1 MALEIQLDSWERRSM
16 VVQLSPLQS
25 WSLTIALS
33 TIALSLG
40 AMPAQ
45 AKLAPP
51 PALPFTS
58 QVTAQLTQS
67 QLATQSI
74 QQIAAADVSDAQFKT
89 LFTMANKLA
98 DAGDY
103 PQAIKFYQQIITKLR
118 EYSYK
123 PLLASS
129 LWRLGS
135 FYQEVKDYPQALK
148 NLDEAAAIATGLGD
162 HELLKNI
169 NLSRRLTTS
178 DLANQALAA
187 RQYPQATTLFERS
200 LVLAQQTG
208 DVSGQAVALLKLAE
222 IQRDQ
227 QQYRQAIPL
236 LERALP
242 LAKGDPMQ
250 QVVLQMML
258 GRTHDDL
265 SEFPQAMQRY
275 QAALTI
281 ARSRND
287 GLQAAVILNNI
298 GAIKLNQG
306 DYRGAADLFNQGVTT
321 AQAEKQRYAVP
332 ITLANLAQYC
342 QQAQKESDQFA
353 LFLKEFCATQLPRPL
368 LAEKANELRQTY
380 STTVVTLAGNALNNL
395 GIIEMRFGNFKAAIA
410 HYQNSL
416 ATQQSLKNPRLDAT
430 SWNNIGDVYAM
441 QGDYTTALTTYE
453 KSLALSRQVGNRNQ
467 IAATVSNIAQ
477 VYQAQGQL
485 QRSLTTNQEALTML
499 REIGDRQQEATAL
512 NNRATT
518 HVALAQ
524 YDQAKQGLDRALTI
538 YRELDDKAGEATSL
552 NNLAI
557 VVGQAGD
564 YDQSIK
570 LHEQSLAILN
580 QSGDREKAATV
591 LGNLGR
597 AYVDLAQYAKGIEY
611 YNKSLAI
618 HESIGAAPGALST
631 QGNLAG
637 IYRTLGQYDKSLA
650 LYRSVVARSTAIGE
664 NTTLGIALAGSANI
678 LLERQDFAA
687 ANTAIQQA
695 LTIHRNSG
703 AKRSEIYDLRILG
716 KLQAAQGQP
725 DQALATLQ
733 QGLNLTKDVGPLEE
747 SLLAQDLAQLQLDR
761 RQYAAAQ
768 TYANQAIGIAKKAK
782 YQDIV
787 GTSLTILGQ
796 AKLASNQAGAAI
808 APLQEAVGVWE
819 KLRPGL
825 KDSDQVSLFDTQAQ
839 TYKSW
844 QQALVAQGQSSQALE
859 VAERGRAR
867 AFVELF
873 ATKTGQN
880 PATLTAPTLTQ
891 MQTLAQQQQATLV
904 EYAQVDDRTLYIWVI
919 KPTGEV
925 IFRQVQLPPQARSLV
940 AMVQESRSQMG
951 VRGRPSI
958 KVAAVN
964 ERPEASDQ
972 TAQIPQLQALHQ
984 LLIAPIAQ
992 DLPRDPN
999 QTVIFMPQGGLFYV
1013 PFAALEDA
1021 QGKVLIEQHTIAI
1034 APSIQSLELTS
1045 QLKSR
1050 SAPTGGNLIV
1060 GNPTIFPSLELP
1072 TLPGAEAEAKAVS
1085 SLLQTAPLLGDRATK
1100 SVILNQMTQA
1110 RIIHFATH
1118 GLLDTYRG
1126 DVPGAVVLAAGK
1138 SEGDSLLTSSE
1149 IADLKL
1155 KADLVVLSA
1164 CSTGKGDITGD
1175 GVIGLSRS
1183 LFLAGVPSV
1192 MVSLWD
1198 VDDAATAQLMT
1209 AFYRHWQSGKLNKAQ
1224 ALRQAMLETRQT
1236 YPEPS
1241 LWAAFNLLGETR

>member
-1 MALEIQLDSWERRSM
+1 M
-16 VVQLSPLQS
+16 VVQLPQLQS
-25 WSLTIALS
+25 WPLMIAS

-40 AMPAQ
+40 AMTAQ
-45 AKLAPP
+45 AKLPP
-51 PALPFTS
+51 TLP
-58 QVTAQLTQS
+58 
-67 QLATQSI
+67 I
-74 QQIAAADVSDAQFKT
+74 RQIAAADVSDAQFKT
-89 LFTMANKLA
+89 LFEMANKLA
-98 DAGDY
+98 KAGDY
-103 PQAIKFYQQIITKLR
+103 PKAIEFYQQIIAKLR
-118 EYSYK
+118 EYPSYK

-129 LWRLGS
+129 LWRIGS

-148 NLDEAAAIATGLGD
+148 SLDEAAQIATGLGD
-162 HELLKNI
+162 RDLLKNI
-169 NLSRRLTTS
+169 NISRRLSTS
-178 DLANQALAA
+178 DLANQALQA
-187 RQYPQATTLFERS
+187 QKYPQATTLFEQS
-200 LVLAQQTG
+200 LALAAQGG
-208 DVSGQAVALLKLAE
+208 DASGQVLALLKLAE
-222 IQRDQ
+222 IKRDQ

-242 LAKGDPMQ
+242 LAKADPNE
-250 QVVLQMML
+250 QVVLLMML
-258 GRTHDDL
+258 GRTRDDR
-265 SEFPQAMQRY
+265 SEFPQAIKAY

-281 ARSRND
+281 TRSRND
-287 GLQAAVILNNI
+287 GLLSATILNNI
-298 GAIKLNQG
+298 GTISTSQG
-306 DYRGAADLFNQGVTT
+306 DYRGSLTLFEQALAI
-321 AQAEKQRYAVP
+321 AQAEKQRYGET
-332 ITLANLAQYC
+332 ITTANLDQYC
-342 QQAQKESDQFA
+342 QQAQTGNDQFST
-353 LFLKEFCATQLPRPL
+353 FLKEFCATKLPRPL

-380 STTVVTLAGNALNNL
+380 STMILTLEGNSLNNL
-395 GIIEMRFGNFKAAIA
+395 GIIEMRFGNYQGAIA
-410 HYQNSL
+410 RYQSAQAVQKPLNNR
-416 ATQQSLKNPRLDAT
+416 KLDAT
-430 SWNNIGDVYAM
+430 GWNNIGDVYAM
-441 QGDYTTALTTYE
+441 QGNYTAALSHYE
-453 KSLALSRQVGNRNQ
+453 KSLELSRQVGNRNQ

-512 NNRATT
+512 NNRSTT
-518 HVALAQ
+518 YVALAE
-524 YDQAKQGLDRALTI
+524 YDQAKQLLNQALTI
-538 YRELDDKAGEATSL
+538 YRELDDKSGEATSL

-564 YDQSIK
+564 YDQAIK
-570 LHEQSLAILN
+570 LHEQSLDILN
-580 QSGDREKAATV
+580 TSGDREKTATV

-611 YNKSLAI
+611 YNKSLAM
-618 HESIGAAPGALST
+618 HESIGTASGTLTT

-650 LYRSVVARSTAIGE
+650 LYRSVVERSTAIGE
-664 NTTLGIALAGSANI
+664 NTTMGIALAGTANI
-678 LLERQDFAA
+678 LLERGDFAA

-695 LTIHRNSG
+695 LTAHRASG
-703 AKRSEIYDLRILG
+703 AKRAEIYALRILG
-716 KLQAAQGQP
+716 KLQAKQGQP

-747 SLLAQDLAQLQLDR
+747 SLLAQDLAGLQLDR
-761 RQYAAAQ
+761 QQYGEAQ
-768 TYANQAIGIAKKAK
+768 TYASRAIGIAKKAQ

-787 GTSLTILGQ
+787 GESLTILGR
-796 AKLASNQAGAAI
+796 AKLASNQAGQAI

-825 KDSDQVSLFDTQAQ
+825 KDSDQVSLFDTQAE

-880 PATLTAPTLTQ
+880 SATLTSPTLAQ
-891 MQTLAQQQQATLV
+891 MKMLAQQQQATLV
-904 EYAQVDDRTLYIWVI
+904 EYSQVDDRTLYIWVV

-925 IFRQVQLPPQARSLV
+925 TFHRSDLPPGRSLA
-940 AMVQESRSQMG
+940 AMVQESRGAIG

-958 KVAAVN
+958 KK
-964 ERPEASDQ
+964 ASLSPPPLANVRQ
-972 TAQIPQLQALHQ
+972 TTDFKQWHQI
-984 LLIAPIAQ
+984 LIAPIAQ
-992 DLPRDPN
+992 DLPSDPT

-1034 APSIQSLELTS
+1034 APSIQALELTS
-1045 QLKSR
+1045 QLKSK
-1050 SAPTGGNLIV
+1050 SGSPSVGNLIV
-1060 GNPTIFPSLELP
+1060 GNPSIFPSLDLP
-1072 TLPGAEAEAKAVS
+1072 VLLGAEAEAKAVS
-1085 SLLQTAPLLGDRATK
+1085 SFLQTTPLLGDRATK
-1100 SVILNQMTQA
+1100 SVVLNQMAQA
-1110 RIIHFATH
+1110 RIIHLATH

-1138 SEGDSLLTSSE
+1138 SEVDSLLTSSE

-1224 ALRQAMLETRQT
+1224 ALRQAMLETRKDH
-1236 YPEPS
+1236 PEPS
-1241 LWAAFNLLGETR
+1241 LWAAFNLVGETR

>member
-1 MALEIQLDSWERRSM
+1 M
-16 VVQLSPLQS
+16 VVQLPQLQS
-25 WSLTIALS
+25 WSLTIAS

-45 AKLAPP
+45 ATPLPP
-51 PALPFTS
+51 T
-58 QVTAQLTQS
+58 
-67 QLATQSI
+67 
-74 QQIAAADVSDAQFKT
+74 QQIAAADVSAEQFKT

-103 PQAIKFYQQIITKLR
+103 PKAIEFYQQIITKLR
-118 EYSYK
+118 EYPSYK

-129 LWRLGS
+129 LWRMGS
-135 FYQEVKDYPQALK
+135 FYIEVKDHQQALK
-148 NLDEAAAIATGLGD
+148 VLDEAAPLAEAAGD
-162 HELLKNI
+162 RELLKNI
-169 NLSRRLTTS
+169 NLSRRLSTN
-178 DLANQALAA
+178 DLANQALQA
-187 RQYPQATTLFERS
+187 QKYPQATALFEQS
-200 LVLAQQTG
+200 LAWAQQTG
-208 DVSGQAVALLKLAE
+208 EVSGQVVALLKLAE

-227 QQYRQAIPL
+227 QHYRQALSL

-242 LAKGDPMQ
+242 LAKSDMSQ
-250 QVVLQMML
+250 QVVLLMVL

-265 SEFPQAMQRY
+265 SEFPQAMQAY
-275 QAALTI
+275 QAALQIT
-281 ARSRND
+281 RDRQD
-287 GLQAAVILNNI
+287 GLQSAVILNNI
-298 GAIKLNQG
+298 GAITLNQG
-306 DYRGAADLFNQGVTT
+306 DYRAASDLFNQGVTT
-321 AQAEKQRYAVP
+321 AQAEKQRYATP
-332 ITLANLAQYC
+332 ITTANLDQYC
-342 QQAQKESDQFA
+342 QQAQTGNDQFA
-353 LFLKEFCATQLPRPL
+353 IFLKEFCATQLPRPL
-368 LAEKANELRQTY
+368 LAQKANELRQIY
-380 STTVVTLAGNALNNL
+380 STTIVTLAGNALNNL
-395 GIIEMRFGNFKAAIA
+395 GIIEMRFGNFKGAIA
-410 HYQNSL
+410 HYQESL
-416 ATQQSLKNPRLDAT
+416 AIQQVLKNPRLDAT

-441 QGDYTTALTTYE
+441 QGDYTAALTTYE
-453 KSLALSRQVGNRNQ
+453 KSLALSRQAGNRNQ

-485 QRSLTTNQEALTML
+485 QRSLVSNQEALTML

-512 NNRATT
+512 NNRATSY
-518 HVALAQ
+518 VALAQ
-524 YDQAKQGLDRALTI
+524 YDQAKQLVNQALTI
-538 YRELDDKAGEATSL
+538 YRELNDKSGEATSL

-564 YDQSIK
+564 YDQAIK
-570 LHEQSLAILN
+570 LHEQSLGIFN
-580 QSGDREKAATV
+580 QSGDREKTATV

-611 YNKSLAI
+611 YNKSLAM
-618 HESIGAAPGALST
+618 HESIGTASGTLTT

-650 LYRSVVARSTAIGE
+650 LYRTVAERSTVIGE
-664 NTTLGIALAGSANI
+664 NTTRGIALAGTANI
-678 LLERQDFAA
+678 LLERKDFAA

-695 LTIHRNSG
+695 LTLHRNAG
-703 AKRSEIYDLRILG
+703 AKRSEIYALRILG

-733 QGLNLTKDVGPLEE
+733 QGLNLTKEIGPLEE
-747 SLLAQDLAQLQLDR
+747 SLLAQDVAQLQFDR
-761 RQYAAAQ
+761 RQYAEAQ
-768 TYANQAIGIAKKAK
+768 TYANRAIGIAKKAK

-787 GTSLTILGQ
+787 GKSLTILGQ
-796 AKLASNQAGAAI
+796 AQLANNQAGAAI

-825 KDSDQVSLFDTQAQ
+825 KDSDQVSLFDTQAE
-839 TYKSW
+839 TYQSW

-880 PATLTAPTLTQ
+880 PATLSAPTIAQ
-891 MQTLAQQQQATLV
+891 MQTLAQQQKATLV
-904 EYAQVDDRTLYIWVI
+904 EYSQVDDRTLYIWVV

-925 IFRQVQLPPQARSLV
+925 SFRRSDLPPGQALS
-940 AMVQESRSQMG
+940 AMVQEARSLIG

-958 KVAAVN
+958 KQ
-964 ERPEASDQ
+964 ASLSQPAPLANVRQQ
-972 TAQIPQLQALHQ
+972 TNFKQWHQI
-984 LLIAPIAQ
+984 LIAPIAQ
-992 DLPRDPN
+992 DLPSDPN
-999 QTVIFMPQGGLFYV
+999 QTVIFMPQGGLFYL

-1021 QGKVLIEQHTIAI
+1021 QGQALIEQHTIAI

-1050 SAPTGGNLIV
+1050 SGNPSGSNLIV
-1060 GNPTIFPSLELP
+1060 GNPSILPSLDLP
-1072 TLPGAEAEAKAVS
+1072 ALPGAEAEAKAVG

-1100 SVILNQMTQA
+1100 SVVLNQMAQA

-1138 SEGDSLLTSSE
+1138 SEVDSLLTSSE

-1224 ALRQAMLETRQT
+1224 ALRQAMLETRQA

-1241 LWAAFNLLGETR
+1241 LWAAFNLVGETR